1 MRAFILAAIVAGAV
15 VLAIRAR
22 SGASLSGGAGSGWV
36 GTLDFLDAPAADAA
50 GADGSAD
57 LSAGAGVL
65 AQLGAAVKKLF
76 TPPKAAAPYLEAI
89 NQAEQ
94 ANNLPPSLLSRVLY
108 QESRFRPEIISGA
121 VKSKAG
127 AIGIAQIVP
136 KWHPGVNPYSPTE
149 SIAYAGQYLRQLY
162 EQFGTWDKALAAY
175 NWGPGNLKAA
185 GLDRAPAETRN
196 YVAQISADVTLE
208 A

>member
-1 MRAFILAAIVAGAV
+1 MRAFILAVVVAGAV

-22 SGASLSGGAGSGWV
+22 STASSSGGAGSGWV
-36 GTLDFLDAPAADAA
+36 GTLDFLGVPAADAP
-50 GADGSAD
+50 GDGGGAD

-76 TPPKAAAPYLEAI
+76 TPPKSAAPYLEAI
-89 NQAEQ
+89 TQAEQ
-94 ANNLPPSLLSRVLY
+94 ANNLPPTLLARVLY
-108 QESRFRPEIISGA
+108 QESRFRPEIINGT

-136 KWHPGVNPYSPTE
+136 KWHPGVNPYNPTE
-149 SIAYAGQYLRQLY
+149 SIAYAAGYLRQLFN
-162 EQFGTWDKALAAY
+162 QFGSWDKALAAY

-185 GLDRAPAETRN
+185 GLDRAPAETRD
-196 YVAQISADVTLE
+196 YVAQIGADVSLE